1 MHKQKQKQHYNTELF
16 SFMLTVK
23 QLKQYIKVKGLNVRH
38 NAMYVSLDKSNWQ
51 LHKCIGL
58 CIYWISS

>member
-38 NAMYVSLDKSNWQ
+38 NAMYVSLDKSN
-51 LHKCIGL
+51 
-58 CIYWISS
+58 